1 MKLMEN
7 LWNRSLL
14 LFTSALPLHLMLNV
28 KSTWYARCRLGRAR
42 SVMHKLD
49 KLWISK
55 QIRPTVATKMRLL
68 SQSQRVATYG
78 SENWTYKMDL
88 QWKIQAFELAGYHRI
103 LRVPWTQKKSNK
115 WVFEQTGNDLVL
127 LPNLNERKL
136 T

>member
-1 MKLMEN
+1 M
-7 LWNRSLL
+7 
-14 LFTSALPLHLMLNV
+14 A
-28 KSTWYARCRLGRAR
+28 TWP
-42 SVMHKLD
+42 MH
-49 KLWISK
+49 I
-55 QIRPTVATKMRLL
+55 VA
-68 SQSQRVATYG
+68 YG
-78 SENWTYKMDL
+78 FESWTYEMDL